1 MPLDK
6 YLKLNLKNKIAASVG
21 CFLLVILGLLYFIII
36 PTITDIKSM
45 SGEIEEQRI
54 DLEKKYLKGQS
65 LKKLSDNLKSIE
77 PKLDLL
83 NQLFINKNRELEFIT
98 TLENRA
104 GLNRLNQKINLSP
117 PQAADNQDFQKAGLQ
132 LLLTGKFARQLKYLL
147 DLESLGYYTNIKSL
161 ELSPARSQEAV
172 SDEAAAS
179 PDGSINVTM
188 FINADTY
195 WR

>member
-1 MPLDK
+1 MLLGK
-6 YLKLNLKNKIAASVG
+6 YLKFNLKNKIAASVG
-21 CFLLVILGLLYFIII
+21 GFLLVIFCLLYFIII
-36 PTITDIKSM
+36 PTITDIKNM

-54 DLEKKYLKGQS
+54 DLEKKYIKGQS

-104 GLNRLNQKINLSP
+104 GLNRLNQKINLNP
-117 PQAADNQDFQKAGLQ
+117 PQAADNQDFQKADLQ
-132 LLLTGKFARQLKYLL
+132 LLLTGKFSRLLKYLL

-161 ELSPARSQEAV
+161 ELSPARGQEAV
-172 SDEAAAS
+172 SDEAAA
-179 PDGSINVTM
+179 PDNLINVTM

>member
-1 MPLDK
+1 MLLGK

-21 CFLLVILGLLYFIII
+21 CFLLVIFGLLYFIII
-36 PTITDIKSM
+36 PTIADIKSM

-54 DLEKKYLKGQS
+54 DLEKKYIKGQS

-77 PKLDLL
+77 LKLDLL

-104 GLNRLNQKINLSP
+104 SLNRLNQKINLSS
-117 PQAADNQDFQKAGLQ
+117 PQVADNQDFQKADLQ
-132 LLLTGKFARQLKYLL
+132 LLLTGKFTRLLKYLL

-172 SDEAAAS
+172 SDEAAA
-179 PDGSINVTM
+179 PDNLINVTM

>member
-1 MPLDK
+1 MLLDK
-6 YLKLNLKNKIAASVG
+6 YLKLNLKDNIAASVG
-21 CFLLVILGLLYFIII
+21 CFLLVIFGLLYFIII
-36 PTITDIKSM
+36 PTIADIKSM

-54 DLEKKYLKGQS
+54 DLEKKYIKGQS

-77 PKLDLL
+77 LKLDLL

-104 GLNRLNQKINLSP
+104 SLNRLNQKINLSS
-117 PQAADNQDFQKAGLQ
+117 PQVADNQDFQKADLQ
-132 LLLTGKFARQLKYLL
+132 LLLTGKFTRLLKYLL

-172 SDEAAAS
+172 SDEAAA
-179 PDGSINVTM
+179 PDNLINVTM

>member
-1 MPLDK
+1 MLLDK

-21 CFLLVILGLLYFIII
+21 CFLLVIFGLLYFIII
-36 PTITDIKSM
+36 PTIADIKSM

-54 DLEKKYLKGQS
+54 DLEKKYIKGQS

-77 PKLDLL
+77 LKLDLL

-104 GLNRLNQKINLSP
+104 SLNRLNQKINLSS
-117 PQAADNQDFQKAGLQ
+117 PQVDDNQDFHKADLQ
-132 LLLTGKFARQLKYLL
+132 LLLTGKFTRLLKYLL

-161 ELSPARSQEAV
+161 
-172 SDEAAAS
+172 
-179 PDGSINVTM
+179 
-188 FINADTY
+188 
-195 WR
+195 

>member
-1 MPLDK
+1 MLLDK

-21 CFLLVILGLLYFIII
+21 SFLLVIFCLLYFIII
-36 PTITDIKSM
+36 PTIADIKSM

-54 DLEKKYLKGQS
+54 DLEKKYIKGQS

-77 PKLDLL
+77 LKLDLL

-104 GLNRLNQKINLSP
+104 SLNRLNQKINLSS
-117 PQAADNQDFQKAGLQ
+117 PQVADNQDFQKADLQ
-132 LLLTGKFARQLKYLL
+132 LLLTGKFTRLLKYLL

-172 SDEAAAS
+172 SDEAAA
-179 PDGSINVTM
+179 PDNLINVTM

>member
-1 MPLDK
+1 MLLGK
-6 YLKLNLKNKIAASVG
+6 YLKFNLKNKIAASVG
-21 CFLLVILGLLYFIII
+21 GFLLVIFCLLYFIII
-36 PTITDIKSM
+36 PTITDIKNM

-54 DLEKKYLKGQS
+54 DLEKKYIKGQS

-98 TLENRA
+98 TLENQA
-104 GLNRLNQKINLSP
+104 GLNRLNQKINLNP
-117 PQAADNQDFQKAGLQ
+117 PQAADNQDFQKADLQ
-132 LLLTGKFARQLKYLL
+132 LLLTGKFSRLLKYLQ

-161 ELSPARSQEAV
+161 ELSPAQGQEAV
-172 SDEAAAS
+172 SDEEAAP
-179 PDGSINVTM
+179 PDGSININM

-195 WR
+195 WK

>member
-1 MPLDK
+1 MLLGK
-6 YLKLNLKNKIAASVG
+6 YLKFNLKNKIAASVG
-21 CFLLVILGLLYFIII
+21 SFLLVIFCLLYFIII
-36 PTITDIKSM
+36 PTITDIKNM

-54 DLEKKYLKGQS
+54 DLEKKYIKGQS

-104 GLNRLNQKINLSP
+104 GLNRLNQKINLNP
-117 PQAADNQDFQKAGLQ
+117 PQAADNQDFQKADLQ
-132 LLLTGKFARQLKYLL
+132 LLLTGKFSRLLKYLQ

-161 ELSPARSQEAV
+161 ELSPARGQEAV
-172 SDEAAAS
+172 SDEEAAP
-179 PDGSINVTM
+179 PDGSININM

-195 WR
+195 WK

>member
-1 MPLDK
+1 MLLDK

-21 CFLLVILGLLYFIII
+21 CFLLVIFGLLYFIII
-36 PTITDIKSM
+36 PTIADIKSM

-54 DLEKKYLKGQS
+54 DLEKKYIKGQS

-77 PKLDLL
+77 LKLDLL

-104 GLNRLNQKINLSP
+104 SLNRLNQKINLSS
-117 PQAADNQDFQKAGLQ
+117 PQVADNQDFQKADLQ
-132 LLLTGKFARQLKYLL
+132 LLLTGKFTRLLKYLL

-172 SDEAAAS
+172 SDEAAA
-179 PDGSINVTM
+179 PDNLINVTM